1 MLSARSALFTLL
13 ALTVPA
19 ATMACTAPSDE
30 GSGAG
35 DVEDVT
41 SGVTTKALVKGNTA
55 FATDL
60 YGELTSGTDN
70 VFFSP
75 YSISAAIGM
84 TYAGAHGGTATAM
97 KGALH
102 LPVGNVH
109 VAFRGLADEL
119 AKRSKTVGHG
129 GGDPFQLS
137 VANSLWGEK
146 SQHFDPAFVKLLKD
160 DYAAGLLPADFLHS
174 ADVERKR
181 INGWVAGET
190 NDKIKDLLPPNILQN
205 DTKLVLVN
213 AIYFK
218 AGWSKPFRAT
228 ATEKEAFTTLAG
240 QSVQSDMMY
249 ARETVKYASTATY
262 DAVAVPYSGGEV
274 ELVAIAPKAGKFST
288 FESSFDATA
297 LGEIYGGLAPQEVAL
312 HFPKFKIAGSS
323 VKLKDALT
331 KLGMGVAFTND
342 ADLSGITGHSDTKI
356 SDVIHKAFI
365 NLDETGTEAAAATA
379 VVVIAKSA
387 MPHAVKDVRFDR
399 PFIFAIRDVPTG
411 AILFLG
417 RVANPKN

>member
-129 GGDPFQLS
+129 GGDPFQLA